1 MKKLPGELTN
11 EKNRRQN
18 KNKNKLKNTTT
29 AAAADTATLDLSQMT
44 EGTAVILKMRDTFL
58 SKVTY
63 NTQDKTFKES
73 FFLLENTFWVVTG
86 IPTTS

>member
-1 MKKLPGELTN
+1 
-11 EKNRRQN
+11 
-18 KNKNKLKNTTT
+18 
-29 AAAADTATLDLSQMT
+29 MT

-73 FFLLENTFWVVTG
+73 FFLLENTFTINMIKFLLKTWGFTKWN
-86 IPTTS
+86 